1 MKRIKLRAIEP
12 EDLELLYSI
21 ENDMSVW
28 NVGMTNVPYSK
39 FALNEYLL
47 NIKYDMYADRQV
59 RLMVDNSEGKTIG
72 IVDIT
77 DYDPRHNRAEVGIII
92 MDEYRRQG
100 YATEVLQAVR
110 EYAKNVIHL
119 HKLYAVIDTSNT
131 AALNTFQKAGF
142 NEECTL
148 KDWLRGTDGYEDAKQ
163 FAVYCD

>member
-21 ENDMSVW
+21 ENNMSVW

-59 RLMVDNSEGKTIG
+59 RLMVDNSEGETIG

-100 YATEVLQAVR
+100 YATEVLQAVK

-119 HKLYAVIDTSNT
+119 HKLYAVIDTNNT
-131 AALNTFQKAGF
+131 AALNTFLKADF
-142 NEECTL
+142 TEECVL
-148 KDWLRGTDGYEDAKQ
+148 KDWLRGNDGYEDAKQ

>member
-21 ENDMSVW
+21 ENNMSVW

-59 RLMVDNSEGKTIG
+59 RLMVENSEGKTIG

-92 MDEYRRQG
+92 IDEYRRQG
-100 YATEVLQAVR
+100 YATEVLQAVK

-119 HKLYAVIDTSNT
+119 HKLYAIIDTNNT
-131 AALNTFQKAGF
+131 AALNTFLKADF
-142 NEECTL
+142 TEECVL
-148 KDWLRGTDGYEDAKQ
+148 KDWLRGTDGYEDARM

>member
-21 ENDMSVW
+21 ENNMSVW

-77 DYDPRHNRAEVGIII
+77 DYDPRHNRAEIGIII
-92 MDEYRRQG
+92 IDEYRRQG
-100 YATEVLQAVR
+100 YATEVLQAVK

-119 HKLYAVIDTSNT
+119 HKLYAIIDTNNT
-131 AALNTFQKAGF
+131 AALSTFLKAGF
-142 NEECTL
+142 SEECVL
-148 KDWLRGTDGYEDAKQ
+148 KDWLHGTDGYEDAKM

>member
-21 ENDMSVW
+21 ENNMSVW

-92 MDEYRRQG
+92 IDEYRRQG

-119 HKLYAVIDTSNT
+119 HKLYAIIDTNNT
-131 AALNTFQKAGF
+131 AALNTFRKAGF

>member
-59 RLMVDNSEGKTIG
+59 RLMVDNSEGETIG

-92 MDEYRRQG
+92 MNEYRRQG

>member
-21 ENDMSVW
+21 ENNMSVW

-59 RLMVDNSEGKTIG
+59 RLMVDNSEGETIG

-131 AALNTFQKAGF
+131 AALNTFLKADF
-142 NEECTL
+142 TEECVL
-148 KDWLRGTDGYEDAKQ
+148 RDWLRGTSGYEDAKQ

>member
-59 RLMVDNSEGKTIG
+59 RLMVDNSEGETIG

-92 MDEYRRQG
+92 MNEYRRQG

-131 AALNTFQKAGF
+131 AALNAFQKAGF
-142 NEECTL
+142 NEECVL
-148 KDWLRGTDGYEDAKQ
+148 KDWLRGNDGYEDAKQ

>member
-1 MKRIKLRAIEP
+1 MKRIQLRAIEP

-21 ENDMSVW
+21 ENNMSVW

-119 HKLYAVIDTSNT
+119 HKLYAVIDTNNI
-131 AALNTFQKAGF
+131 AALNTFLKADF
-142 NEECTL
+142 TEECIL
-148 KDWLRGTDGYEDAKQ
+148 KDWLRGTNGYEDAKQ

>member
-1 MKRIKLRAIEP
+1 
-12 EDLELLYSI
+12 
-21 ENDMSVW
+21 
-28 NVGMTNVPYSK
+28 
-39 FALNEYLL
+39 
-47 NIKYDMYADRQV
+47 MYADRQV
-59 RLMVDNSEGKTIG
+59 RLMVDNCEGKTIG

-92 MDEYRRQG
+92 IDEYRRQG
-100 YATEVLQAVR
+100 YATEVLQAVK

-119 HKLYAVIDTSNT
+119 HKLYAVIDTNNT